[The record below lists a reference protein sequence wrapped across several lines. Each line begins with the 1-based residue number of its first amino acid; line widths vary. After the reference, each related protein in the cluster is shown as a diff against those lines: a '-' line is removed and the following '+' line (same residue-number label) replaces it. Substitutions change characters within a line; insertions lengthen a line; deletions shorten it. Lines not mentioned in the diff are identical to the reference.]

1 VPKSIPT
8 PLTATTVQAHER
20 LSHRVATL
28 LTQVEKVAGRRPQDP
43 EPKAMLAVAQ
53 ELFREARKILGREE
67 ARIAGAEAGD
77 LAGLA
82 VRLGQLKASLE
93 AFSAAQQ
100 AARPSLPGG
109 AKPAGAGRFP
119 ASSQMA
125 TQRNNGV
132 EPGFRNKLYKR
143 ICERENLRYMQG
155 YRDGQAGRPPIPPI
169 TVLGAIPE
177 D

>member
-1 VPKSIPT
+1 MPNTTALT
-8 PLTATTVQAHER
+8 PAIALAHER
-20 LSHRVATL
+20 LYPRVTAL
-28 LTQVEKVAGRRPQDP
+28 LKQVERAAARHPQHPVP
-43 EPKAMLAVAQ
+43 EATSAVARP
-53 ELFREARKILGREE
+53 LFAEARKILGRE
-67 ARIAGAEAGD
+67 AMRIAGPGAAD

-82 VRLGQLKASLE
+82 VRLGQLKAALE
-93 AFSAAQQ
+93 AFSAGQQ
-100 AARPSLPGG
+100 GARPRLSGG
-109 AKPAGAGRFP
+109 AKSAGAGRFP

-125 TQRNNGV
+125 TQRDNGV

-169 TVLGAIPE
+169 TVLDAIPE